1 MKRLPRAY
9 KREERKRQVLRQFGV
24 WQSNGDTEPKTM
36 NRIAKAL
43 DMTPSPHVRD
53 ILLELVAEGKLAFV
67 EREKSGR
74 WTARAYYSTVKNLIA
89 EKYGKRRVS
98 VKRRGDVIG
107 TLEVPSGQLGLWS

>member
-1 MKRLPRAY
+1 MGMFAI
-9 KREERKRQVLRQFGV
+9 
-24 WQSNGDTEPKTM
+24 WQSKGDTEPKTM

-43 DMTPSPHVRD
+43 GMIPAHT
-53 ILLELVAEGKLAFV
+53 ITKMLLELCDEGKLAFV

-74 WTARAYYSTVKNLIA
+74 WTARAYYSTVKTLIT

>member
-9 KREERKRQVLRQFGV
+9 SKEKRKEQVLMQFGV
-24 WQSNGDTEPKTM
+24 WQANGDAEPKTM

-43 DMTPSPHVRD
+43 GMTPQQRVTD
-53 ILLELVAEGKLAFV
+53 MLLELVDEGKLAFV

-74 WTARAYYSTVKNLIA
+74 WTARAYYSTTKTLIT

-98 VKRRGDVIG
+98 VKRRGEVVG
-107 TLEVPSGQLGLWS
+107 SLEVPSGQMELWS

>member
-1 MKRLPRAY
+1 MKKLPRQY
-9 KREERKRQVLRQFGV
+9 SREKRKEQIIGQFAI
-24 WQSNGDTEPKTM
+24 WQHNGDTEPKTM

-43 DMTPSPHVRD
+43 GMVPSQHVTDM
-53 ILLELVAEGKLAFV
+53 LLGLVNEGKLAFV

-74 WTARAYYSTVKNLIA
+74 WTARGYYSTTKTLIT

-98 VKRRGDVIG
+98 VKSRGQVVG